1 LEITMRTSQS
11 KGFQWLFLLPLLL
24 PGCGG
29 PTSDSPGV
37 AFAPSTGQ
45 VQTTDSTPLNT
56 NAYAASRFLEQASWG
71 PTPTE
76 VQRVRQLGIEA
87 WINLQLIQPASTLN
101 APNYVIDYDNNN
113 DAAQQ
118 QAQQWFPR
126 RFYDLSVGGNDQL
139 RQRVSWALF
148 NFIPVNGLPYPTI
161 EYFNSFQR
169 QSLGSY
175 KDLLRAVTL
184 HPVMGIF
191 LNNDQNEARQ
201 PNENYA
207 RELMQLFSVGL
218 VKLNRDGSVQ
228 RAANGAPLETYT
240 QEDVINATKA
250 LSGWSLVYEPNLP
263 RTNWMNAAKT
273 MVPKQRAKNAHDTTA
288 KQVMGSSIAAGQS
301 IQADLDSLLD
311 ILVKHPNTAPFVSR
325 RLIQSL
331 VTSDPSPAYLERV
344 AKVFQQTQGDLGQVV
359 KAILLDTEA
368 RTADD
373 PAQST
378 PRVGKMK
385 EPLLQHI
392 NTLRGL
398 SCKTAVM
405 QWNQPSNVIIAYGQ
419 SPFDAPSVFG
429 YTSPDHKAPE
439 SLITAPEQK
448 LVTTT
453 EVNRRLN
460 ALSWWEEKHVQ
471 SYKDAGCDVQ
481 EFFTAA
487 QTSDE
492 ALLNLINVRFFRG
505 AMSPTLRN
513 GALNVMKTN
522 MDGNPPWQ
530 KTSRTLQLL
539 LTSPSYG
546 VIR

>member
-1 LEITMRTSQS
+1 MRTSKTQAV
-11 KGFQWLFLLPLLL
+11 QWLLILPQLMA
-24 PGCGG
+24 GCGS
-29 PTSDSPGV
+29 PSSDSPAV
-37 AFAPSTGQ
+37 AFAPSAGQ

-56 NAYAASRFLEQASWG
+56 DVYAASRFLEQASWG

-76 VQRVRQLGIEA
+76 VQRVRQLGFEA
-87 WINLQLIQPASTLN
+87 WINQQLTQPASTLN
-101 APNYVIDYDNNN
+101 APNYVIAYDNNN
-113 DAAQQ
+113 NNAQQ
-118 QAQQWFPR
+118 QASEWFRR
-126 RFYDLSVGGNDQL
+126 RFYDLSTGGNDQL

-148 NFIPVNGLPYPTI
+148 NFIPVNGMPYPTT

-175 KDLLRAVTL
+175 KDFLRTVTL
-184 HPVMGIF
+184 HPVMGTF
-191 LNNDQNEARQ
+191 LNNDQNEASR

-218 VKLNRDGSVQ
+218 VKLNRDGSIQ
-228 RAANGAPLETYT
+228 RGANGAPLETYT

-263 RTNWMNAAKT
+263 ASNYMNASKT
-273 MVPKQRAKNAHDTTA
+273 MIPRQWPQNAHDTSA
-288 KQVMGSSIAAGQS
+288 KQLMGNSIPAGQS
-301 IQADLDSLLD
+301 VQADLESLLD

-331 VTSDPSPAYLERV
+331 VSSDPSPAYLERV

-359 KAILLDTEA
+359 KTILLDPEA

-385 EPLLQHI
+385 EPLLQHL
-392 NTLRGL
+392 NTLRALG
-398 SCKTAVM
+398 CKTAVM
-405 QWNQPSNVIIAYGQ
+405 QWNQPTNVVIAYGQ
-419 SPFDAPSVFG
+419 NPFEAPNVFG
-429 YTSPDHKAPE
+429 YTSPDYKAPE
-439 SLITAPEQK
+439 SLIASPEQK
-448 LVTTT
+448 LLNSI
-453 EVNRRLN
+453 EINRRLY
-460 ALSWWEEKHVQ
+460 ALGWWEENQ
-471 SYKDAGCDVQ
+471 TQPYKDAGCDVQ
-481 EFFTAA
+481 DFLTAA

-513 GALNVMKTN
+513 GALNVMKTSMN
-522 MDGNPPWQ
+522 GNPPWQ
-530 KTSRTLQLL
+530 KASRTMHLL

-546 VIR
+546 VTR

>member
-1 LEITMRTSQS
+1 MRTSKSQA
-11 KGFQWLFLLPLLL
+11 FHWLFLLPLLL
-24 PGCGG
+24 AGCGG
-29 PTSDSPGV
+29 PESESPGV
-37 AFAPSTGQ
+37 AFTPSAGQ
-45 VQTTDSTPLNT
+45 VQTADSTPLNT
-56 NAYAASRFLEQASWG
+56 NVYAASRFLEQASWG

-87 WINLQLIQPASTLN
+87 WINQQLIQPASTLN
-101 APNYVIDYDNNN
+101 APNYVIDFDNNN
-113 DAAQQ
+113 VAAQQ
-118 QAQQWFPR
+118 QAFQWFPR
-126 RFYDLSVGGNDQL
+126 RFYDLSIGGNDQL

-148 NFIPVNGLPYPTI
+148 NFIPVNSGAYPTV
-161 EYFNSFQR
+161 EYFNTFQR

-191 LNNDQNEARQ
+191 LNNDQNEGSR

-240 QEDVINATKA
+240 QDDVINATKA

-263 RTNWMNAAKT
+263 RENWMNAGKT
-273 MVPKQRAKNAHDTTA
+273 MVPKQWPKNAHDTTS
-288 KQVMGSSIAAGQS
+288 KQIMGNSIRAGQS
-301 IQADLDSLLD
+301 IQADLESLLE

-331 VTSDPSPAYLERV
+331 VTSDPSPAYLDRV

-359 KAILLDTEA
+359 KAILLDAEA
-368 RTADD
+368 RAADD
-373 PAQST
+373 PAQAT
-378 PRVGKMK
+378 PKVGKMK

-398 SCKTAVM
+398 GCKTAVM
-405 QWNQPSNVIIAYGQ
+405 QWDQPLVVQRAWQ
-419 SPFDAPSVFG
+419 QEPFRAPSVFG
-429 YTSPDHKAPE
+429 YTSPNHKAPE
-439 SLITAPEQK
+439 SMIAAPEQK
-448 LVTTT
+448 LLTTA
-453 EVNRRLN
+453 EINNRLN
-460 ALSWWEEKHVQ
+460 ALSWWEEKQ
-471 SYKDAGCDVQ
+471 IQPFKDAGCEIQ
-481 EFFTAA
+481 EFLTAA

-492 ALLNLINVRFFRG
+492 TLLNLINVRFFRG

-513 GALNVMKTN
+513 GALNVMKAN
-522 MDGNPPWQ
+522 MNGSPPWQ

-546 VIR
+546 VTR